1 MRKLLVLGCIVAVTA
16 AVLAAGLVLGRSP
29 AESAFPG
36 ANGNIAFNSY
46 RDGNGEIYVMNADGS
61 GQTNLTNNA
70 ADEREPAWSPDG
82 TKIAFGTDRDGNYEI
97 YAMNP
102 DGSGQTN
109 LSNNPA
115 YELWPAW
122 SPDGTKIAFSRR
134 VLNVEPWGFEIIV
147 MNVDG
152 SGQTNVTNSGPS
164 GVWNIHPAW
173 SPDGSRIAFA
183 RGTFGGDLEIYVMNP
198 DGSGQTN
205 LTNNPGALD
214 WDPTWSPDGT
224 KIAFEGRGGVTNPEI
239 FVMNADG
246 SNQTRLTFTADLI
259 GDGCPAW
266 SPDGTKIVFCS
277 DREGNAEIYVMN
289 ADGSSPSNLSNNPA
303 FDYLPDWQ
311 PLAAAPTP
319 TPTPTPTPQGPVEV
333 VPYEATGYRFNI
345 YPPGTVPGDYGAE
358 TFDDSAFSVGD
369 AAFGSG
375 GCPLESTVVTA
386 WPVNTELVVRKAF
399 NLPAGA
405 TNLRVMVAIDNDV
418 EVFLNGVNISGG
430 LVVHEGCPILD
441 EFQFGAPDSL
451 LRAGDNLLAVRA
463 VDRGVVSFLDLRVLI
478 GTGPVPTPTPDADG
492 DTIPN
497 ASDNCRLEPNPGQEN
512 SDGDTHGD
520 ACDNCPLVPNPD
532 QNDTDGDGLGDA
544 CDPDDDNDGLLDVED
559 NCPLSP
565 NGDQTDTDGDGV
577 GDACDNCPSTA
588 NPDQADTDSDGV
600 GDVCDNCL
608 TTANPDQADT
618 DGDGVGDVCEDD
630 IDADGI
636 SNIIEELYGSDP
648 QDADST
654 PEALGYDQAFGED
667 SCMDGADNDGDILID
682 SDDPGC
688 VAGGAGPQFNAFFSV
703 DVTDTEHLANA
714 DIHNVFAVDKEPWPS
729 AMYDVQ
735 VSFTPNEWGIA
746 DGEDIPIG
754 AFVGTLDA
762 VSNVGILG
770 RNPCGSIT
778 LTPHFDLMNCT
789 LDKSETVDYNGQFVN
804 KETIAD
810 GCTKWPAFLDELFPG
825 MTPIA
830 RMGDM
835 ILYMGGLKISLNLL
849 IFAPGTQLP
858 ARFGAPAFPAG
869 MGYVAI
875 SVLQNPAGPLVID
888 QVTDLCP
895 PLESNTHYWGLT
907 KDNPRTGEDESGY
920 PWRTNPEFG
929 GTYTFWGYAAS
940 IRDADGDDID
950 NALDVCPTIYTTI
963 DQCDPT
969 TGVGDSDHDGLC
981 DVCDPTPNV
990 ANWDPDGD
998 AYQNYQDN
1006 CPLVANGKAL
1016 DDQHD
1021 SDLDRIGDACDG
1033 PDWNGDAI
1041 DDNTV
1046 LHANVPDGQ
1055 RKEYWFPTEW
1065 EIWSTDSDGDGVLD
1079 DVDNCPAVSNA
1090 DQADGDGDG
1099 VGDVC
1104 DNCPTTAN
1112 EDQADADQDDIG
1124 DVCDDDDDNDGVLD
1138 VDDICPYDP
1147 DNDADADGICGEVD
1161 NCPLIANPLQEDAD
1175 SDGVGDACDTCSN
1188 DPDNDID
1195 GDGVCG
1201 DVDNC
1206 PAVFDPTNGDLD
1218 GDGIGDVCDADA
1230 DGDTI
1235 LDDGDDSGVI
1245 GDHPC
1250 INGDTTLC
1258 DDNCRFKANATQA
1271 DADSDGIGT
1280 ACDTDDTTQ
1289 GTVATQLDSDGDT
1302 VLDITDNCDRR
1313 SNATQ
1318 TDTDGDGLGDACDL
1332 DDDNDGLPDADDAC
1346 PNEPEDFDGFQDAD
1360 GCPDPD
1366 TTPPAITLTTPAG
1379 GAIYTLNQVVLA
1391 DYGCE
1396 DEPGGSGVASC
1407 VGDASDGAAIDTASV
1422 GPNTFTVTAED
1433 NAENI
1438 ASLTHAYS
1446 VIYSFSGFFRPVDN
1460 TPTLNLAKAGSA
1472 IPVKFSLGG
1481 DEGLSIFATGYPK
1494 WQKISCDTSAP
1505 SDTIDE
1511 TVTAG
1516 SSSLSYD
1523 PVADQYVYVWKT
1535 DKAWAGTCRQ
1545 LMVRLDDLTDHVAN
1559 FKFK

>member
-173 SPDGSRIAFA
+173 SPDGSKIAFA

-224 KIAFEGRGGVTNPEI
+224 KVAFEGRAGVTNPEI

-246 SNQTRLTFTADLI
+246 SNKTRLTFTADGV
-259 GDGCPAW
+259 GDGGPAW
-266 SPDGTKIVFCS
+266 SPDGTKIVFSS
-277 DREGNAEIYVMN
+277 DREGNADIYVMD
-289 ADGSSPSNLSNNPA
+289 ADGSSPTNLSNNPA

-311 PLAAAPTP
+311 PLAAAP

-478 GTGPVPTPTPDADG
+478 GAGPVPTPTPDADG

-512 SDGDTHGD
+512 SDGDTRGD
-520 ACDNCPLVPNPD
+520 ACDNCPLAPNPD
-532 QNDTDGDGLGDA
+532 QN
-544 CDPDDDNDGLLDVED
+544 
-559 NCPLSP
+559 
-565 NGDQTDTDGDGV
+565 
-577 GDACDNCPSTA
+577 
-588 NPDQADTDSDGV
+588 
-600 GDVCDNCL
+600 
-608 TTANPDQADT
+608 
-618 DGDGVGDVCEDD
+618 
-630 IDADGI
+630 
-636 SNIIEELYGSDP
+636 
-648 QDADST
+648 
-654 PEALGYDQAFGED
+654 
-667 SCMDGADNDGDILID
+667 
-682 SDDPGC
+682 
-688 VAGGAGPQFNAFFSV
+688 
-703 DVTDTEHLANA
+703 
-714 DIHNVFAVDKEPWPS
+714 
-729 AMYDVQ
+729 
-735 VSFTPNEWGIA
+735 
-746 DGEDIPIG
+746 
-754 AFVGTLDA
+754 
-762 VSNVGILG
+762 
-770 RNPCGSIT
+770 
-778 LTPHFDLMNCT
+778 
-789 LDKSETVDYNGQFVN
+789 
-804 KETIAD
+804 
-810 GCTKWPAFLDELFPG
+810 
-825 MTPIA
+825 
-830 RMGDM
+830 
-835 ILYMGGLKISLNLL
+835 
-849 IFAPGTQLP
+849 
-858 ARFGAPAFPAG
+858 
-869 MGYVAI
+869 
-875 SVLQNPAGPLVID
+875 
-888 QVTDLCP
+888 
-895 PLESNTHYWGLT
+895 
-907 KDNPRTGEDESGY
+907 
-920 PWRTNPEFG
+920 
-929 GTYTFWGYAAS
+929 
-940 IRDADGDDID
+940 
-950 NALDVCPTIYTTI
+950 
-963 DQCDPT
+963 
-969 TGVGDSDHDGLC
+969 
-981 DVCDPTPNV
+981 
-990 ANWDPDGD
+990 
-998 AYQNYQDN
+998 
-1006 CPLVANGKAL
+1006 
-1016 DDQHD
+1016 
-1021 SDLDRIGDACDG
+1021 
-1033 PDWNGDAI
+1033 
-1041 DDNTV
+1041 
-1046 LHANVPDGQ
+1046 
-1055 RKEYWFPTEW
+1055 
-1065 EIWSTDSDGDGVLD
+1065 
-1079 DVDNCPAVSNA
+1079 
-1090 DQADGDGDG
+1090 
-1099 VGDVC
+1099 
-1104 DNCPTTAN
+1104 
-1112 EDQADADQDDIG
+1112 
-1124 DVCDDDDDNDGVLD
+1124 
-1138 VDDICPYDP
+1138 
-1147 DNDADADGICGEVD
+1147 
-1161 NCPLIANPLQEDAD
+1161 
-1175 SDGVGDACDTCSN
+1175 
-1188 DPDNDID
+1188 
-1195 GDGVCG
+1195 
-1201 DVDNC
+1201 
-1206 PAVFDPTNGDLD
+1206 
-1218 GDGIGDVCDADA
+1218 
-1230 DGDTI
+1230 
-1235 LDDGDDSGVI
+1235 
-1245 GDHPC
+1245 
-1250 INGDTTLC
+1250 
-1258 DDNCRFKANATQA
+1258 
-1271 DADSDGIGT
+1271 
-1280 ACDTDDTTQ
+1280 
-1289 GTVATQLDSDGDT
+1289 
-1302 VLDITDNCDRR
+1302 
-1313 SNATQ
+1313 
-1318 TDTDGDGLGDACDL
+1318 DTDGDGLGDACDL

-1360 GCPDPD
+1360 GCPDLD

-1407 VGDASDGAAIDTASV
+1407 VGDASDGAAIDTTSV

-1446 VIYSFSGFFRPVDN
+1446 VVYSFSGFFRPVDN
-1460 TPTLNLAKAGSA
+1460 IPTLNLAKAGSA
-1472 IPVKFSLGG
+1472 IPVKFSLSGNQ
-1481 DEGLSIFATGYPK
+1481 GLSIFATGYPK
-1494 WQKISCDTSAP
+1494 WQKINCDTSVP
-1505 SDTIDE
+1505 LDIIEE

-1523 PVADQYVYVWKT
+1523 PIADRYVYVWKT
-1535 DKAWAGTCRQ
+1535 DRAWAGTCRQ
-1545 LMVRLDDLTDHVAN
+1545 LIVRLDDGTDHIAN